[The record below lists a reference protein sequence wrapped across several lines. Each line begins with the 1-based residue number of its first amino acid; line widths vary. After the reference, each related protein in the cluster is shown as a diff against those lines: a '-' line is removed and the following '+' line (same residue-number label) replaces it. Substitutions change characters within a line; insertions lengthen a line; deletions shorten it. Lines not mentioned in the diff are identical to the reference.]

1 MEQMDE
7 VAVTW
12 LSQIL
17 QSMGYEIHGRFV
29 MIATEDGADHVTVGG
44 KKLVVPNRECLKI
57 SNWQEE
63 IPFNPLCENTLRGES
78 EVQQEM
84 TVMIRAALNIRLAT
98 LVWRLGQVAGSEQ
111 CKENKLSNA
120 QSEFL
125 PCLPGFDA
133 NMQKNLGKI
142 ALGVNPEHY
151 KTSLIH
157 LNLKRR
163 SKIDGHQWD
172 RACLVRFP
180 LAEMERKEKPFGVTL
195 RVNDM
200 DALNNLLDYI
210 LPEWQVENKYSRGT
224 DSKVAPYFLALLMSY
239 QAINARITEIAKIF
253 VADFPHFGALVNE
266 DLWVDG
272 TAKMAQMRDSL
283 PSLEGNEGVVEKG
296 SNSLQA
302 PQIKDPTPAR
312 AMGAPVPSAGS
323 MPWDEQPAPAAQPA
337 AAPAARTADSDTVEY
352 VPRQH
357 AQPGQIPFAHAP
369 VAAPLIPA
377 GYGNNQPQAGSAATF
392 QELQRQR
399 MQQTHGHNYA
409 ASYQEVP
416 VGGSPFA
423 GGGNPAAQPVPQSQ
437 YSVSYMTPGAHLQ
450 TQAPPTGRGF

>member
-12 LSQIL
+12 LSHIL
-17 QSMGYEIHGRFV
+17 QSLGYAVHGRFV
-29 MIATEDGADHVTVGG
+29 VIETEDGVEDVIVAG
-44 KKLVVPNRECLKI
+44 KKLVVPTRECLKI

-84 TVMIRAALNIRLAT
+84 TIMVRAALNIRLAT
-98 LVWRLGQVAGSEQ
+98 LVWRLAQVAGSDK
-111 CKENKLSNA
+111 CKDNKLSNA

-142 ALGVNPEHY
+142 ALGVNPEQY
-151 KTSLIH
+151 KSSLIH

-180 LAEMERKEKPFGVTL
+180 LAEMERKDKPFGVAL
-195 RVNDM
+195 RVSDL
-200 DALNNLLDYI
+200 DALTNVLDYI
-210 LPEWQVENKYSRGT
+210 LPDWQVENKYSRGT

-239 QAINARITEIAKIF
+239 QAINARITEIAKLF
-253 VADFPHFGALVNE
+253 VEDFPTFGALINE
-266 DLWVDG
+266 DLWVAG
-272 TAKMAQMRDSL
+272 TDRMAQMRDAL

-296 SNSLQA
+296 STGAPA

-312 AMGAPVPSAGS
+312 TMAAPVAGQRPL
-323 MPWDEQPAPAAQPA
+323 PWEDQQAQEQQPAPAPTT
-337 AAPAARTADSDTVEY
+337 RTRDDDVVEY
-352 VPRQH
+352 VPRQQVPMH
-357 AQPGQIPFAHAP
+357 GAIPGQIPVQMAP
-369 VAAPLIPA
+369 QIPL
-377 GYGNNQPQAGSAATF
+377 GYGSNNPAPGSAATF

-399 MQQTHGHNYA
+399 MQQTHGYNYSN
-409 ASYQEVP
+409 SYQEVP

-423 GGGNPAAQPVPQSQ
+423 GGNAPVAQAPQPQ
-437 YSVSYMTPGAHLQ
+437 YGVSYVTPGQHLH
-450 TQAPPTGRGF
+450 QAPPVNGRGF